1 MRSKFR
7 AKYINDTQFIED
19 LVTWRHYNLVL
30 ENSDIYRITAILKVE
45 TDIIASIAATSRGL
59 AVMLVIIYVVNFIT
73 GAIVFIGDIWNVVD
87 ITLTDNVQYQSV
99 LAHANYEWPNIFVD
113 QGQFSG
119 PDFIRGTQRENIQ
132 LPDNMLLFVLFVL
145 LYWNYSKDA

>member
-1 MRSKFR
+1 
-7 AKYINDTQFIED
+7 
-19 LVTWRHYNLVL
+19 
-30 ENSDIYRITAILKVE
+30 
-45 TDIIASIAATSRGL
+45 
-59 AVMLVIIYVVNFIT
+59 
-73 GAIVFIGDIWNVVD
+73 VVD